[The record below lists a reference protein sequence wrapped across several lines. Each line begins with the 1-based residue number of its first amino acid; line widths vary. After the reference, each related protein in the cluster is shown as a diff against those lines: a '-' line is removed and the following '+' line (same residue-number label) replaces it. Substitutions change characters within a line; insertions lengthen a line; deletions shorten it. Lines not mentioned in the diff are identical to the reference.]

1 MEIAKRIIK
10 FVGYGLATYF
20 AIFGIWI
27 MLSASCISYADQH
40 GWQDNECGHDSFSQL
55 VRKTHAPLIRL
66 VFSKK

>member
-1 MEIAKRIIK
+1 MKIAKKIIE
-10 FVGYGLATYF
+10 FAGYALAIYI
-20 AIFGIWI
+20 AIFGIWL

-40 GWQDNECGHDSFSQL
+40 GWQDNECGQDSLSQL